1 MKTPEQQ
8 RAADLAWLNPPIP
21 IYDPL
26 TGMAIGHFQHEEPA
40 GGYTP
45 RLNPAMLTAAED
57 TFQEQQAIKAKEHRK
72 DMLAWIFINVPLLT
86 LALSALLWAI
96 YWFVTPTDHFPNWV
110 NTIML
115 TALAAFLFY
124 FATANARRQK

>member
-26 TGMAIGHFQHEEPA
+26 TDMAIGHYRYEKA
-40 GGYTP
+40 TGGYTP
-45 RLNPAMLTAAED
+45 HLNPAMLAVAEN
-57 TFQEQQAIKAKEHRK
+57 TFQEQQARKAKEHRK
-72 DMLAWIFINVPLLT
+72 DMLAWAFINAPVLAV
-86 LALSALLWAI
+86 ALSALIWTI

-115 TALAAFLFY
+115 TAVAAVLLY
-124 FATANARRQK
+124 FAAAKARR